1 MSTSTIVYGLYQ
13 GQLLPHRLG
22 GLCRGLEW
30 WVEGPFLK
38 TRIPLQ
44 RNILSAASFVDG
56 QIHAPE
62 NRFGAR
68 SWRIQLSELLWHLL
82 SEHQIVAV
90 IEDGSVQSPEDVY
103 GRETYS
109 LSKMGMPK

>member
-38 TRIPLQ
+38 TRIPL
-44 RNILSAASFVDG
+44 
-56 QIHAPE
+56 
-62 NRFGAR
+62 
-68 SWRIQLSELLWHLL
+68 
-82 SEHQIVAV
+82 
-90 IEDGSVQSPEDVY
+90 
-103 GRETYS
+103 REIF
-109 LSKMGMPK
+109 